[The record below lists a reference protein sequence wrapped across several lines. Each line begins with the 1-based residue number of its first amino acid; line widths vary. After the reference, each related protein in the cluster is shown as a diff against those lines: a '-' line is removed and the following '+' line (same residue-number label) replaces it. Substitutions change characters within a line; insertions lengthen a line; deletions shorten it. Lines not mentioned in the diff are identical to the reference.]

1 MPSFTLEE
9 EEEDEE
15 DEEREVE
22 EGEGEEVVEIVKQ
35 NDNPTLRSDQLAKA
49 SYSQSRNKGRGKG
62 EISHFSK
69 ERNSSIHKR
78 KKERRRTALKNR
90 NAIQNPVPWGKEAR
104 TE

>member
-49 SYSQSRNKGRGKG
+49 SYSQSRNKGREKG
-62 EISHFSK
+62 EISQRRGAPQFTK
-69 ERNSSIHKR
+69 ER
-78 KKERRRTALKNR
+78 KKDD
-90 NAIQNPVPWGKEAR
+90 AR
-104 TE
+104 H